1 MLKYNPKLMPHLHVS
16 VQALDDKILQL
27 MRRKYDAQFVTDILQ
42 KVQREV
48 PGVSLTAD
56 IIVGF
61 PQEEEINFENT
72 LRNLEKIGFSDLHVF
87 PYSDR
92 ERTSALLLDGK
103 IESSEKKRRVR
114 EIEKLNVIKYKEYRE
129 NMLNSIQRV
138 YIEEIVE
145 DRAFGYTENYIRTFI
160 NLKNRNFLELKVSDL
175 VDVRII
181 NFDGTLLEGD
191 VI

>member
-1 MLKYNPKLMPHLHVS
+1 M
-16 VQALDDKILQL
+16 KIPS
-27 MRRKYDAQFVTDILQ
+27 
-42 KVQREV
+42 E
-48 PGVSLTAD
+48 
-56 IIVGF
+56 
-61 PQEEEINFENT
+61 
-72 LRNLEKIGFSDLHVF
+72 NLEKIGFSDLHVF

-129 NMLNSIQRV
+129 NMLNSLQRV

>member
-1 MLKYNPKLMPHLHVS
+1 M
-16 VQALDDKILQL
+16 KIPS
-27 MRRKYDAQFVTDILQ
+27 
-42 KVQREV
+42 E
-48 PGVSLTAD
+48 
-56 IIVGF
+56 
-61 PQEEEINFENT
+61 
-72 LRNLEKIGFSDLHVF
+72 NLEKIGFSDLHVF

>member
-1 MLKYNPKLMPHLHVS
+1 M
-16 VQALDDKILQL
+16 
-27 MRRKYDAQFVTDILQ
+27 
-42 KVQREV
+42 
-48 PGVSLTAD
+48 
-56 IIVGF
+56 
-61 PQEEEINFENT
+61 
-72 LRNLEKIGFSDLHVF
+72 
-87 PYSDR
+87 
-92 ERTSALLLDGK
+92 DGK

-129 NMLNSIQRV
+129 NMLNSIQRF